1 MVDDGKVEIR
11 NVDGKEF
18 IVHKVDPMKE
28 TLFQVS
34 WQYKVSKR
42 TIMEVNKFQGED
54 IFFMKELLIP
64 YTGQKI
70 ALKDPQDAAK
80 DAADNYQK
88 VQVGLMSKV
97 MISLENSFN
106 TNLAKIIPSLKKK
119 NEESKRGQAKRL
131 NENATFYLEQNNGN
145 YQEAL
150 QQYKLDLRG

>member
-1 MVDDGKVEIR
+1 
-11 NVDGKEF
+11 
-18 IVHKVDPMKE
+18 
-28 TLFQVS
+28 
-34 WQYKVSKR
+34 
-42 TIMEVNKFQGED
+42 MEVNKFQGED

-119 NEESKRGQAKRL
+119 NEESKRG
-131 NENATFYLEQNNGN
+131 
-145 YQEAL
+145 
-150 QQYKLDLRG
+150 